1 MYWFCFS
8 SISLGN
14 ASVVFICTCF
24 IYKFTFS
31 FIFHSLVFPNK
42 NTNLVPV
49 SQIEQLCDLRKRV
62 LTVLFQILWAWKA
75 RKIVRVGLIRKEGTF
90 LHMSRHP

>member
-14 ASVVFICTCF
+14 ASVVFMCTCF

-49 SQIEQLCDLRKRV
+49 SQIEQLCDLRKR
-62 LTVLFQILWAWKA
+62 ILWAWKA
-75 RKIVRVGLIRKEGTF
+75 RKSVRVGLIRKEGTF